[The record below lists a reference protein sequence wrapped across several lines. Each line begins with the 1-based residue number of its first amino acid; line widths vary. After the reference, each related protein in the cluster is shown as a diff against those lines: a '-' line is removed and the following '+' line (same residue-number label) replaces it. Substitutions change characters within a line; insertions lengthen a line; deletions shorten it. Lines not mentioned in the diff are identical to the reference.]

1 MNRKEGV
8 IIVPIHNY
16 LSKRDKKT
24 FVGIVSLQHRTH
36 FFEHLAVVNIFGAHK
51 KYQNPEKVCQK
62 GNSYRPKM
70 LVLAFSKKPSPY

>member
-8 IIVPIHNY
+8 INVPIHNY